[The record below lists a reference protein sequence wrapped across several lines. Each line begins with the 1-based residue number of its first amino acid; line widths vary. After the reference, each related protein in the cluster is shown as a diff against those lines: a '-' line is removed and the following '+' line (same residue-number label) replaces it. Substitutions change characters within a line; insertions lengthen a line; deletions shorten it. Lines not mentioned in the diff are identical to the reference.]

1 MERNSDRSEVRRR
14 NRTRLDIIASILT
27 VATNGARKTHIM
39 YQANL
44 SFRQLE
50 EYLKSLVEKNLL
62 TISGEPNAP
71 IYEITP
77 QGIQYLKNFRELSE
91 RLLGRETS
99 T

>member
-1 MERNSDRSEVRRR
+1 MERNFDRPEVQRR
-14 NRTRLDIIASILT
+14 NRTRLEIIASILT
-27 VATNGARKTHIM
+27 VAANGARKTHIM

-50 EYLKSLVEKNLL
+50 EYLNFLLEKNLL
-62 TISGEPNAP
+62 TISGEPHAP

-77 QGIQYLKNFRELSE
+77 QGIQYLKNFQELSR
-91 RLLGRETS
+91 RLSGRETP